1 MSQRQ
6 AMVVFRVDQQRYAL
20 PLTAVERVV
29 RVVELTPWPHA
40 PAKILGAINVQ
51 GAVLPVVSFRR
62 WLGRPD
68 RDVELDDQLLL
79 VRIGGRRLALL
90 TDQVSGVLHG
100 AALTAVPGTEVTPE
114 AGAIGEVLKLADGLV
129 LVPDLEQLLT
139 AAEAGDLSEAVPPAE
154 AIP

>member
-1 MSQRQ
+1 
-6 AMVVFRVDQQRYAL
+6 
-20 PLTAVERVV
+20 
-29 RVVELTPWPHA
+29 
-40 PAKILGAINVQ
+40 
-51 GAVLPVVSFRR
+51 VLPVVSFRR

-90 TDQVSGVLHG
+90 TDQVSGVLDG
-100 AALTAVPGTEVTPE
+100 AALTAVSGTEVTPE